1 MLIYVFLAFMVN
13 DTFQDKK
20 YLYSDEKH
28 ENKDKKE

>member
-13 DTFQDKK
+13 DIFQDKK

-28 ENKDKKE
+28 NENKY